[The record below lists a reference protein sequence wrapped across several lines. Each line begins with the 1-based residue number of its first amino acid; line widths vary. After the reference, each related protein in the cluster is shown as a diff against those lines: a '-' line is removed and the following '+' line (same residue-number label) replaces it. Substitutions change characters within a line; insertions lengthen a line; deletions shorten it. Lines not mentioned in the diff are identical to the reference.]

1 VAIAP
6 QDRDATMQY
15 YDKIFRLPPLMEVSG
30 AAELTTA
37 LESGEIVLD

>member
-1 VAIAP
+1 M
-6 QDRDATMQY
+6 MQY
-15 YDKIFRLPPLMEVSG
+15 YDKIFRLPPLMGAGG